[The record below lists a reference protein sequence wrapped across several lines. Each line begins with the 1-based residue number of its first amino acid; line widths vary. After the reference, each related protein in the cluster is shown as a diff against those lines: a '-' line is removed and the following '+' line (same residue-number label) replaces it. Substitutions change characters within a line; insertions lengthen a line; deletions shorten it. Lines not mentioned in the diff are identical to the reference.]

1 METQENGRR
10 ETRLLVMTIGVS
22 AVMLLLLATFR
33 FPGETALQP
42 SELAAAPLERMM
54 ARATYDELATIMA
67 EVERRITPTVVVVP
81 LQRERGETD
90 YLPAIRIAPD
100 RAIAL
105 LGPGE
110 RIAPM
115 ATAGEPPVI
124 VGRDPARNLVVL
136 QVAARPGDV
145 VTPRTSTPRP
155 GPRYVTVV
163 DATAQGIAVRPVYI
177 GRTDVFNDPRTGDS
191 MLSIGAVQQTLPRG
205 TAVFTLD
212 GAFIG
217 LALESTGLVT
227 LHSAQTLMAA
237 AETAP
242 PAPRA
247 VGNLGLEV
255 QTLSPALARATGA
268 SMGVLVSHVDPDGPA
283 AGRVR
288 PTDVLQAIDDLP
300 VASVATYYQIVA
312 GREPGA
318 TVTLTLARAGKPLTE
333 AVEVRAPWR
342 GGPTDRTGGLILQT
356 MPGSGTEVLGT
367 EPGSPAARAGLQAGD
382 MVTAIGDRQ
391 APQSS
396 DLLRAYAGARSGDIL
411 LLTVRRGT
419 QHQVVALEKP

>member
-1 METQENGRR
+1 MDVQETGRR
-10 ETRLLVMTIGVS
+10 ETRLLVMTIAVS

-33 FPGETALQP
+33 FPGEAALQP
-42 SELAAAPLERMM
+42 PDLAAAPLERMM

-81 LQRERGETD
+81 IQRERGETD

-110 RIAPM
+110 RIVPTGTTGDA
-115 ATAGEPPVI
+115 PVI

-145 VTPRTSTPRP
+145 VTPRTGTPRP

-191 MLSIGAVQQTLPRG
+191 MLSIGAVQQTLPPG
-205 TAVFTLD
+205 TAVFTLE
-212 GAFIG
+212 GAFMG

-242 PAPRA
+242 PVPHAI
-247 VGNLGLEV
+247 GNLGLEV
-255 QTLSPALARATGA
+255 QALSPALARATGTGA
-268 SMGVLVSHVDPDGPA
+268 GVVVSHVDPDGPA
-283 AGRVR
+283 ADRVR
-288 PTDVLQAIDDLP
+288 PTDVLQTIDGLP
-300 VASVATYYQIVA
+300 IASVSGYYQVIA
-312 GREPGA
+312 TREPGTA
-318 TVTLTLARAGKPLTE
+318 VTLTLSRAGKPLTE
-333 AVEVRAPWR
+333 VVEVRAPWR
-342 GGPTDRTGGLILQT
+342 GGPADQTGGLILQT
-356 MPGSGTEVLGT
+356 VRGTGTEVIGT
-367 EPGSPAARAGLQAGD
+367 EPGSPAARAGLRAGD
-382 MVTAIGDRQ
+382 LVLALGDRK
-391 APQSS
+391 APQST
-396 DLLRAYAGARSGDIL
+396 DLLRAYAGAPSGDIL
-411 LLTVRRGT
+411 LLTIRRGT